1 MQLGGFEVDELLTK
15 PDEKFPWRT
24 VLHINKHQIKAKLKL
39 WDKMKRGC
47 KPSVENM
54 AHVLRSEEQDAY
66 HEVFGEK
73 AALLPEFL
81 AAAEERV
88 KRGNFDPDETSN
100 KRPWKREEVEEEP
113 MENAEIEEY
122 DEGEFESAEDE

>member
-1 MQLGGFEVDELLTK
+1 MAVVAVAPMVALRTEMAVRVVEEEAAVAGVEKVSARRAGVDAATGAAGAAE
-15 PDEKFPWRT
+15 
-24 VLHINKHQIKAKLKL
+24 
-39 WDKMKRGC
+39 M
-47 KPSVENM
+47 
-54 AHVLRSEEQDAY
+54 VLRTQTAARVEE
-66 HEVFGEK
+66 EK